1 MGRVS
6 SLISER
12 RWFDA
17 LVHRCQA
24 LASHT
29 LDACGPELGPYVRD
43 LATDFP
49 ADLAVHERL
58 ATRNL
63 LGRALAQTARV
74 TGIDQLPDVATAF
87 LEWAASD
94 IARETWHTDAQRLV
108 ERCARAVES
117 CVSPQPH
124 DRIHDIRTART
135 LSIIE
140 DRYADARLTLGMVN
154 AKSGV

>member
-6 SLISER
+6 FLISER

-17 LVHRCQA
+17 LVHRCQE

-29 LDACGPELGPYVRD
+29 LDACGPELGLYVRD

-74 TGIDQLPDVATAF
+74 TGLDQRPGVATAF
-87 LEWAASD
+87 LEFAASD
-94 IARETWHTDAQRLV
+94 IACGTWHADAQRLI
-108 ERCARAVES
+108 ECFAHAVDN
-117 CVSPQPH
+117 C
-124 DRIHDIRTART
+124 
-135 LSIIE
+135 
-140 DRYADARLTLGMVN
+140 
-154 AKSGV
+154 